1 MGVGHSLSR
10 SLSRNL
16 IYLTLILLLNQSKD
30 CSSSNIMWSNI
41 QCYFKLWHNK
51 QYHNHGWIQKCFPG
65 GSVGYLSLPGEVRGI
80 FSVIFLCKYK
90 KFEFSGMGGGMGGI
104 GGWGGTGGGVI
115 QTPCWPSSYS
125 TSKEESKREAS
136 TLLSWVNLLTGEA
149 ATCIYAANLS
159 LNAYT
164 KE

>member
-30 CSSSNIMWSNI
+30 CSSSNIMWCNI
-41 QCYFKLWHNK
+41 QWHFKLWHNK
-51 QYHNHGWIQKCFPG
+51 QYHNHAWIQKCFPG
-65 GSVGYLSLPGEVRGI
+65 GSVGYLRMPGGVRGI
-80 FSVIFLCKYK
+80 FSVIFLRKYK
-90 KFEFSGMGGGMGGI
+90 KFEFSGIGGGMGGD
-104 GGWGGTGGGVI
+104 GGGVI

-125 TSKEESKREAS
+125 TSKEESKWEAS
-136 TLLSWVNLLTGEA
+136 SLLSWVNLLTGEA